1 MEWSTACL
9 DWEKRIVERRSLIPF
24 GPLFPDEAEAALAV
38 FKSLK
43 MVGVRGNPTFG
54 EACEPFVF
62 DFVGAIFGAYD
73 AENGKRL
80 ISEFMLLISKK
91 NGKSTIAA
99 GIMLTAL
106 IRNWREIAELIIL
119 APTQKVAG
127 NSFKPAA
134 AMVRADPEL
143 SDLLQIIDHQRTIR
157 HRLTQAELKVVAA
170 DTNTA
175 AGSQAGFVLVDEL
188 WLFGKRANADDVL
201 EEATGGLASRP
212 EGFVVYLTTH
222 SNEPPAGVFKEKL
235 EYFRDVRDGKII
247 DPQSLGMLYEWPEA
261 MLEEEAYLKPSNFY
275 VTNPNLGRSVTQ
287 EFIQRKLGKAAN
299 DDDDAEFDEDTGEK
313 ETKQVI
319 LAKYLNV
326 EIGLNLR
333 RDRWAGA
340 RYWEKSADPT
350 LKTIEDLIE
359 RCEVIVVGID
369 GGGLDDLLGLTAI
382 GREKETARWL
392 SWSHAWAHT
401 DVLVRRKD
409 IATKLRGFEKDG
421 DLTICHD
428 PTQDIIEVAA
438 VVSKVK
444 DADLLPSEAGVGV
457 DAAGIAAIVEELSK
471 LELGEQCIV
480 AVQQGYKL
488 NGAIAGSERK
498 LKDGTLIHADQ
509 PLMDWCVSNAKVEMR
524 GSAMLIT
531 KQAAGRAKID
541 PLSAKFNA
549 VMLMA
554 RNPEARLTPSYEMF
568 VL

>member
-1 MEWSTACL
+1 MQWSTACT
-9 DWEKRIVERRSLIPF
+9 DWEQRIVERRSLIPF
-24 GPLFPDEAEAALAV
+24 DPLFPDEAEAALAV
-38 FKSLK
+38 FKSLR
-43 MVGVRGNPTFG
+43 MVGVSGNPTFG
-54 EACEPFVF
+54 EACEQFVF
-62 DFVGAIFGAYD
+62 DFVAAIFGAYD
-73 AENGKRL
+73 AESGKRL

-106 IRNWREIAELIIL
+106 IRNWRELAELIIL

-143 SDLLQIIDHQRTIR
+143 SDLLQVIDHQRTIR
-157 HRLTQAELKVVAA
+157 HRITRAELKVVAA

-222 SNEPPAGVFKEKL
+222 SNEPPAGVFKDKL
-235 EYFRDVRDGKII
+235 DHFRDVRDGKVN

-261 MLEEEAYLKPSNFY
+261 MLESEAYLKPENFY
-275 VTNPNLGRSVTQ
+275 VTNPNIGRSVTK
-287 EFIQRKLGKAAN
+287 EFIQRKIGKAAN
-299 DDDDAEFDEDTGEK
+299 DDEAEIDEDTGEK
-313 ETKQVI
+313 ETKQIV

-340 RYWEKSADPT
+340 RYWQKAADPT
-350 LKTIEDLIE
+350 LKSLDDLID
-359 RCEVIVVGID
+359 RSEVIVVGID
-369 GGGLDDLLGLTAI
+369 GGGLDDLLGVTAI
-382 GREKETARWL
+382 GREKKTARWL
-392 SWSHAWAHT
+392 SWSHAWAQP
-401 DVLVRRKD
+401 DVMARRGEV
-409 IATKLRGFEKDG
+409 ATKLRGFQKDG
-421 DLTICHD
+421 DLTICDD
-428 PTQDIIEVAA
+428 PTQDIIEVAQ
-438 VVSKVK
+438 VVEQIH
-444 DADLLPSEAGVGV
+444 DAGLLPEVAGVGV

-498 LKDGTLIHADQ
+498 LKDGTLVHADQ
-509 PLMDWCVSNAKVEMR
+509 PLMDWCVGNAKVEMR

-554 RNPEARLTPSYEMF
+554 RNPVARTAPTYEILI
-568 VL
+568 V